1 MNITQ
6 DHHLMSEHLDAVHS
20 QTQYAW
26 NAPYQ
31 ALTRVPLAAHV
42 LWENQ
47 HLLPATGRALDLACG
62 LGGNALLLAAC
73 GLETWAWD
81 ISDIAVARV
90 QAAAQQRGVALHAEV
105 RDVVACPPCAESF
118 DVIVVSRFL
127 ERDLAPVLIEALRPA
142 GLLFYQTFTQV
153 TVGDAK
159 GPMHPVYRLVPQELL
174 TLFHPLRLL
183 VYREEG
189 NVGDTTRGWRNE
201 ALLVAQKE

>member
-1 MNITQ
+1 
-6 DHHLMSEHLDAVHS
+6 MSEHFDAVDS

-26 NAPYQ
+26 NAHYQ
-31 ALTRVPLAAHV
+31 AITRVPLAAHV

-73 GLETWAWD
+73 GLDTWAWD
-81 ISDIAVARV
+81 ISDIAVARL
-90 QAAAQQRGVALHAEV
+90 QAAAQQRGIALHAEV

-127 ERDLAPVLIEALRPA
+127 KRDLVPALIKALRPA
-142 GLLFYQTFTQV
+142 GLLLYQTFTQV
-153 TVGDAK
+153 TVGEAR
-159 GPMHPVYRLVPQELL
+159 GPMHSVYRLAPHELL
-174 TLFHPLRLL
+174 TLFRPLRLL

>member
-1 MNITQ
+1 
-6 DHHLMSEHLDAVHS
+6 MSGQLDAVNS
-20 QTQYAW
+20 QTQHAW
-26 NAPYQ
+26 NAHYL
-31 ALTRVPLAAHV
+31 AIARVPLAAHV

-90 QAAAQQRGVALHAEV
+90 QAAAQQRSVALHAEV
-105 RDVVACPPCAESF
+105 RDVVTCPPCAESF

-127 ERDLAPVLIEALRPA
+127 ERDLAPALIEALRPA

-159 GPMHPVYRLVPQELL
+159 GPMNPAYRLAPQELL

>member
-1 MNITQ
+1 
-6 DHHLMSEHLDAVHS
+6 
-20 QTQYAW
+20 
-26 NAPYQ
+26 
-31 ALTRVPLAAHV
+31 V

-90 QAAAQQRGVALHAEV
+90 QAATQQRGVALHAEV

-127 ERDLAPVLIEALRPA
+127 DRDLAPALIEALRPA

-153 TVGDAK
+153 TVGDTK
-159 GPMHPVYRLVPQELL
+159 GPMNPAYRLAPQELF
-174 TLFHPLRLL
+174 TLFHPLRIL

-189 NVGDTTRGWRNE
+189 NVGDTTCGWRNE
-201 ALLVAQKE
+201 ALLVAQKG

>member
-1 MNITQ
+1 
-6 DHHLMSEHLDAVHS
+6 MSEQLDSVNS
-20 QTQYAW
+20 QTQHTW
-26 NAPYQ
+26 NAHYQ

-42 LWENQ
+42 LWGNR
-47 HLLPATGRALDLACG
+47 HLLPVTGRALDLACG

-90 QAAAQQRGVALHAEV
+90 QVVAQQRGIALHAEV
-105 RDVVACPPCAESF
+105 RDVVAYPPCAESF

-127 ERDLAPVLIEALRPA
+127 ERDLAPALIEALRPA

-159 GPMHPVYRLVPQELL
+159 GPMNPAYRLAPQELL
-174 TLFHPLRLL
+174 ALFHPLRLL

-189 NVGDTTRGWRNE
+189 NVGGTTRGWRNE
-201 ALLVAQKE
+201 ALLVVQKE

>member
-1 MNITQ
+1 MHTAQ
-6 DHHLMSEHLDAVHS
+6 DHHPMPEHLDAVDS
-20 QTQYAW
+20 QPQHNW
-26 NAPYQ
+26 NARYQ
-31 ALTRVPLAAHV
+31 EIAGVPQAAYV

-62 LGGNALLLAAC
+62 LGGNALLLAAR
-73 GLETWAWD
+73 GLDTWAWD

-90 QAAAQQRGVALHAEV
+90 QAAAQQRGVTLHAEV

-127 ERDLAPVLIEALRPA
+127 ERALVPALMEALRPA

-153 TVGDAK
+153 TVGDVK
-159 GPMHPVYRLVPQELL
+159 GPMNPAYRLAPQELFR
-174 TLFHPLRLL
+174 LFHPLRIL

-189 NVGDTTRGWRNE
+189 SVGDTTRGLRNE
-201 ALLVAQKE
+201 ALLVAQKG

>member
-1 MNITQ
+1 MNTAQ
-6 DHHLMSEHLDAVHS
+6 DHHPMSEQLDIVDS
-20 QTQYAW
+20 PTQHPW
-26 NAPYQ
+26 NAHYQ
-31 ALTRVPLAAHV
+31 AITRVPLAAHV

-62 LGGNALLLAAC
+62 LGGNALLLATC
-73 GLETWAWD
+73 GLDTWAWD

-118 DVIVVSRFL
+118 DIIVVSRFL
-127 ERDLAPVLIEALRPA
+127 ERDLTPTLIEALRPA

-159 GPMHPVYRLVPQELL
+159 GPMNPTYRLALQELL

>member
-1 MNITQ
+1 
-6 DHHLMSEHLDAVHS
+6 MSEHLDAVDA
-20 QTQYAW
+20 QTQHAW
-26 NAPYQ
+26 NAHYQ
-31 ALTRVPLAAHV
+31 ALTSTPLAAHV
-42 LWENQ
+42 LRENQ

-73 GLETWAWD
+73 GLDTWAWD
-81 ISDIAVARV
+81 ISDIAVARL
-90 QAAAQQRGVALHAEV
+90 QAVARQRGIALHAEV

-127 ERDLAPVLIEALRPA
+127 QRDLAPALVEALRPA
-142 GLLFYQTFTQV
+142 GLLLYQTFTQV
-153 TVGDAK
+153 TVGDAR
-159 GPMHPVYRLVPQELL
+159 GPTNPAHRLAPQELL

-189 NVGDTTRGWRNE
+189 NVGDTTGGWRNE

>member
-1 MNITQ
+1 MC
-6 DHHLMSEHLDAVHS
+6 EHLDTVDS

-26 NAPYQ
+26 NARYQ
-31 ALTRVPLAAHV
+31 AIASGPRAAHV
-42 LWENQ
+42 LRENQ
-47 HLLPATGRALDLACG
+47 HLLPASGRALDLACG
-62 LGGNALLLAAC
+62 LGGNALLLAAS

-81 ISDIAVARV
+81 ISGIAVARV
-90 QAAAQQRGVALHAEV
+90 QAVAQQRGVALHAEM

-127 ERDLAPVLIEALRPA
+127 ERDLAPALIEALRPA

-159 GPMHPVYRLVPQELL
+159 GPMNPAYRLAPQELL

-201 ALLVAQKE
+201 ALLVAQKG

>member
-1 MNITQ
+1 
-6 DHHLMSEHLDAVHS
+6 MSECLNAVDSH
-20 QTQYAW
+20 TQYKWHVRHQETA
-26 NAPYQ
+26 NVPQ
-31 ALTRVPLAAHV
+31 AAYV

-47 HLLPATGRALDLACG
+47 HLLPATGQALALACG
-62 LGGNALLLAAC
+62 LGGNALLLAAH
-73 GLETWAWD
+73 GLDTWAWD

-127 ERDLAPVLIEALRPA
+127 ERHLTPALIQALRPA
-142 GLLFYQTFTQV
+142 GLLFYQTFTQI

-159 GPMHPVYRLVPQELL
+159 EPRNPAYRLAPQELC
-174 TLFHPLRLL
+174 TLFHPLRIL

-189 NVGDTTRGWRNE
+189 SVGDRTRGLRNE
-201 ALLVAQKE
+201 ALLVAQKG